1 MQQLPALMEK
11 LSKNAPWLS
20 MRPGLG
26 PKVAAVAAEVAVTV
40 VVDMVEAEVAAGMVT
55 NVVVAAVV
63 VDMVKDVVA
72 EIVEDGAAAD
82 KSLTLENLVVRTVE
96 HLVKRS

>member
-20 MRPGLG
+20 MKPGLG
-26 PKVAAVAAEVAVTV
+26 QKAAVVAAEAAGTAAA
-40 VVDMVEAEVAAGMVT
+40 DMVEAGVAVDMVT
-55 NVVVAAVV
+55 NVVVVAAAVDTV
-63 VDMVKDVVA
+63 TDAVA
-72 EIVEDGAAAD
+72 EIAEDGAAAD
-82 KSLTLENLVVRTVE
+82 KSLIFENLVVRTVE

>member
-20 MRPGLG
+20 MKPGLG
-26 PKVAAVAAEVAVTV
+26 QKAAVVAAEAAGTAAADMVVAV
-40 VVDMVEAEVAAGMVT
+40 DMVT
-55 NVVVAAVV
+55 NVVVVAAAADTVT
-63 VDMVKDVVA
+63 DAVA
-72 EIVEDGAAAD
+72 EIAEDGAAAD
-82 KSLTLENLVVRTVE
+82 KSLIFENLVVRTVE

>member
-20 MRPGLG
+20 MKPGLG
-26 PKVAAVAAEVAVTV
+26 QKAAVVAAEAAGTAAA
-40 VVDMVEAEVAAGMVT
+40 DMVEAGVAVDMVT
-55 NVVVAAVV
+55 NVVVVAAVDTV
-63 VDMVKDVVA
+63 TDAVA
-72 EIVEDGAAAD
+72 EIAEDGAAAD
-82 KSLTLENLVVRTVE
+82 KSLIFENLVVRTVE